1 MLRGTS
7 MQICLITGRP
17 GVGKTTLTR
26 NIAESIGFE
35 RCAGF
40 YTVEIRKGA
49 TRTGFEWRTFD
60 GNSGILANLESG
72 QPRVGKYHVV
82 LDSFE
87 SMLEDLRSIAPDKVL
102 LVDEVGKMECL
113 SAKFR
118 DLLLQWEKTN
128 NFRIFT
134 VAQRGTPFIESF
146 KVSHSMQILELTF
159 SNREQIK
166 KNLVR
171 LLL

>member
-1 MLRGTS
+1 
-7 MQICLITGRP
+7 MQVYLITGRP
-17 GVGKTTLTR
+17 GVGKTTLVR
-26 NIAESIGFE
+26 RIAESIGLE

-40 YTVEIRKGA
+40 YTVEIRHGA

-60 GNSGILANLESG
+60 GNSGILADLESG

-87 SMLEDLRSIAPDKVL
+87 SMLEALRSTAPRKVL

-118 DLLLQWEKTN
+118 DLLLQWEKAD

-146 KVSHSMQILELTF
+146 KARHSGQILELTF
-159 SNREQIK
+159 SNREQIQ
-166 KNLVR
+166 KNLLR
-171 LLL
+171 LLLP